1 MKLVTFDD
9 GMVQSIGVLLG
20 HEVAVLDAA
29 KNPAFRSMR
38 ALLDAGP
45 EAMAAA
51 GSEAQAAGT
60 NRRPLAGL
68 RLRAPLPRPA
78 QMRDA
83 LCFEKHLRQAR
94 ANRHLSGMAPARVSP
109 ENIEVPQIWYD
120 QPIYYKGNRFA
131 VSGPEDEI
139 LWPRGETRL
148 DYELEIAA
156 VIGVGGR
163 DIAPA
168 DAYRHIA
175 GYMIFNDFSSR
186 DYQMAEMAGGL
197 GPAKG
202 KDWDTANAMGPWFVT
217 ADKVNPADG
226 LNMLARVNGEEWS
239 RGRSDTMHH
248 SFSRVLAHISRDETL
263 WPGEVIGSGTVGGGC
278 GLEIGRFLNAGDR
291 VELEVEGLGCLGN
304 TIGPQR

>member
-9 GMVQSIGVLLG
+9 GLAQSIGVLAG
-20 HEVAVLDAA
+20 EEIAVLDESV
-29 KNPAFRSMR
+29 PAFRSMR

-45 EAMAAA
+45 EAMDAARAAA
-51 GSEAQAAGT
+51 RTSKD
-60 NRRPLAGL
+60 RRFLGDV

-94 ANRHLSGMAPARVSP
+94 ANRHLFGQAPGRVSP
-109 ENIEVPQIWYD
+109 EDIDVPQVWYD

-139 LWPRGETRL
+139 LWPKGETRL

-156 VIGVGGR
+156 VIGRAGR
-163 DIAPA
+163 DITEA
-168 DAYRHIA
+168 DAHQHIA
-175 GYMIFNDFSSR
+175 GYMIFNDFSAR
-186 DYQMAEMAGGL
+186 DHQIAEMAGSL

-202 KDWDTANAMGPWFVT
+202 KDWDTANALGPWLVT
-217 ADKVNPADG
+217 ADEVDPMGG
-226 LNMLARVNGEEWS
+226 LDMTATVNGEIWS
-239 RGRSDTMHH
+239 EGNSNTMHH

-263 WPGEVIGSGTVGGGC
+263 WPGEVIGSGTVGNGC
-278 GLEIGRFLNAGDR
+278 GLELGRFLKPGDR
-291 VELEVEGLGCLGN
+291 VELSVEGLGVLKNSVG
-304 TIGPQR
+304 QR